1 MTERGRTVIVAG
13 ATGDLGGRIVRA
25 LVAKGAPVAALV
37 RQGTAPWRLANLP
50 AAVRIADFA
59 STEAIAAGLGDAAC
73 VVSALS
79 GLEEVVIDIQGRLLD
94 AAVMASVPRFIPS
107 DFAIDFRKLPPDS
120 NRNLDL
126 REAFRTRAE
135 AAPIRLTSILNG
147 AFMDM
152 LTGTIPIIQHS
163 IRRVLFWGSAD
174 QPMDFTTISDTAAY
188 TARVAMDPKSPR
200 ILNICGARVSARDI
214 AAALGR
220 VRGRPYGL
228 LPAGTIGT
236 LGLTIGVAR
245 KLSPGAPDEVYPAW
259 QGMQYMR
266 NLFAGE
272 GMLDTPFDNDR
283 YPGMAWTSLE
293 SVLESDPR
301 P

>member
-1 MTERGRTVIVAG
+1 MTQERRMIVVAG
-13 ATGDLGGRIVRA
+13 ATGDLGGRIVRELAA
-25 LVAKGAPVAALV
+25 LGAPVAALV
-37 RQGTAPWRLANLP
+37 RPGTAPGRLADLP
-50 AAVRIADFA
+50 AEARLVDFA
-59 STEAIAAGLGDAAC
+59 RTEALASALGDAAC

-79 GLEEVVIDIQGRLLD
+79 GLEPVILDTQGRLLD
-94 AAVMASVPRFIPS
+94 AAVATGVPRFIPS
-107 DFAIDFRKLPPDS
+107 DFAIDFRKLPPGT

-135 AAPIRLTSILNG
+135 AAQIRLTSVLNG

-152 LTGTIPIIQHS
+152 LTGTIPIIQHGL
-163 IRRVLFWGSAD
+163 RRVLYWGSAD
-174 QPMDFTTISDTAAY
+174 QPMDFTTIADTAAY
-188 TARVAMDPKSPR
+188 TARAAMDPDSPR
-200 ILNICGARVSARDI
+200 VLNICGARVSARDI
-214 AAALGR
+214 AAAVGR
-220 VRGRPYGL
+220 VRGKRYGL

-245 KLSPGAPDEVYPAW
+245 KLAPGGADEIYPAW

-272 GMLDTPFDNDR
+272 GMLGTPFDNDR
-283 YPGMAWTSLE
+283 YPGTIVTSLE
-293 SVLESDPR
+293 DVLRSDPR

>member
-1 MTERGRTVIVAG
+1 MSETRNMIIVAG

-25 LVAKGAPVAALV
+25 LAAQRAPVAALV
-37 RQGTAPWRLANLP
+37 REGTAPARLADLGC
-50 AAVRIADFA
+50 AVRVADFA
-59 STEAIAAGLGDAAC
+59 STGAIADQLGDAAC

-79 GLEEVVIDIQGRLLD
+79 GLEPVIIAAQGRLLD
-94 AAVMASVPRFIPS
+94 ASVAAGVPRFIPS
-107 DFAIDFRKLPPDS
+107 DFAIDFRKLQPGT

-126 REAFRTRAE
+126 REAFHARAQ
-135 AAPIRLTSILNG
+135 AAPIRLTSVLNG

-152 LTGTIPIIQHS
+152 LTGTIPIIQHG
-163 IRRVLFWGSAD
+163 IRRVLYWGSAD
-174 QPMDFTTISDTAAY
+174 QTMDFTTIADTAAF
-188 TARVAMDPKSPR
+188 TARAAMDPESPR
-200 ILNICGARVSARDI
+200 VLNICGARVSARDI
-214 AAALGR
+214 AVAVGR

-236 LGLTIGVAR
+236 LGITIGVAR
-245 KLSPGAPDEVYPAW
+245 KFAPGGADEIYPAW

-283 YPGMAWTSLE
+283 YPGMVWTSLE
-293 SVLESDPR
+293 EVLASDPR
-301 P
+301 T

>member
-1 MTERGRTVIVAG
+1 MTDIRRMIIVAG
-13 ATGDLGGRIVRA
+13 ATGDLGGRIVRELAA
-25 LVAKGAPVAALV
+25 LGAPVAALV
-37 RQGTAPWRLANLP
+37 RTGTAPGRTAHLP
-50 AAVRIADFA
+50 AEVRHADFA
-59 STEAIAAGLGDAAC
+59 SSAALAESLRDAAC

-79 GLEEVVIDIQGRLLD
+79 GLEPVILEAQGQLLD
-94 AAVMASVPRFIPS
+94 GAVAAGVPRFIPS
-107 DFAIDFRKLPPDS
+107 DFAIDFRKLPPGT

-135 AAPIRLTSILNG
+135 AAPIRLTSVLNG

-163 IRRVLFWGSAD
+163 LRRVLYWGSAD
-174 QPMDFTTISDTAAY
+174 QTMDFTTIADTAAY
-188 TARVAMDPKSPR
+188 TARAAMDPDTPR
-200 ILNICGARVSARDI
+200 VLNICGARVNARDI
-214 AAALGR
+214 AAAVSR
-220 VRGRPYGL
+220 VRGKRYGV

-236 LGLTIGVAR
+236 LGVTIGVAR
-245 KLSPGAPDEVYPAW
+245 KVAPGAQGEIYPAW

-283 YPGMAWTSLE
+283 YPGMVWTRLE
-293 SVLESDPR
+293 DVLRTDPR

>member
-1 MTERGRTVIVAG
+1 MTQERNMIVVAG
-13 ATGDLGGRIVRA
+13 ATGDLGGRIVRELAA
-25 LVAKGAPVAALV
+25 LGAPVAALV
-37 RQGTAPWRLANLP
+37 RRGTAPGRTADLP
-50 AAVRIADFA
+50 AEIRAADFA
-59 STEAIAAGLGDAAC
+59 SIDAVAATLGDATC

-79 GLEEVVIDIQGRLLD
+79 GLEPVILEAQGRLLD
-94 AAVMASVPRFIPS
+94 AAVAAGVPRFIPS
-107 DFAIDFRKLPPDS
+107 DFAIDFRKLPPGT

-126 REAFRTRAE
+126 REAFRSRAE
-135 AAPIRLTSILNG
+135 AAPIRLTSVLNG

-152 LTGTIPIIQHS
+152 LTGTIPIIQHG
-163 IRRVLFWGSAD
+163 IRRVLYWGSPS
-174 QPMDFTTISDTAAY
+174 QKMDFTTIADTAAY
-188 TARVAMDPKSPR
+188 TARAALDPDSPR
-200 ILNICGARVSARDI
+200 VLNICGARVSARDI
-214 AAALGR
+214 AAAVGR
-220 VRGRPYGL
+220 VRGKRYGL

-245 KLSPGAPDEVYPAW
+245 KLAPGGADEIYPAW

-283 YPGMAWTSLE
+283 YAGMVWTSLE
-293 SVLESDPR
+293 DVLRGDPR

>member
-1 MTERGRTVIVAG
+1 MTDNRRMTIVAG
-13 ATGDLGGRIVRA
+13 ATGDLGGRIVRELAA
-25 LVAKGAPVAALV
+25 LGAPVAALV
-37 RQGTAPWRLANLP
+37 REGTAPARLADLP
-50 AAVRIADFA
+50 AEVRAADFA
-59 STEAIAAGLGDAAC
+59 STASLSGALGDAAC

-79 GLEEVVIDIQGRLLD
+79 GLEPVIIEAQGRLLD
-94 AAVMASVPRFIPS
+94 ASVAAGVPRFIPS
-107 DFAIDFRKLPPDS
+107 DFAIDFRKLPPGT

-126 REAFRTRAE
+126 REAFRACAE
-135 AAPIRLTSILNG
+135 ATPIRLTSVLNG

-152 LTGTIPIIQHS
+152 LTGTIPIIQHG
-163 IRRVLFWGSAD
+163 IRRVLYWGSAD
-174 QPMDFTTISDTAAY
+174 QKMDFTTIADTAAF
-188 TARVAMDPKSPR
+188 TARAAMDPDSPR
-200 ILNICGARVSARDI
+200 VLNICGARVSARDI
-214 AAALGR
+214 AEAVGQ
-220 VRGRPYGL
+220 VRGKRYGL

-236 LGLTIGVAR
+236 LGITIGVAR
-245 KLSPGAPDEVYPAW
+245 KLAPGGSDEIYPAW

-293 SVLESDPR
+293 TVLRSDPR

>member
-1 MTERGRTVIVAG
+1 MTQDRGMIVVAG
-13 ATGDLGGRIVRA
+13 ATGDLGGRILRELGA
-25 LVAKGAPVAALV
+25 LCAPVAALV
-37 RQGTAPWRLANLP
+37 RAGTAPGRRPDLP
-50 AAVRIADFA
+50 GEVRAVDFA
-59 STEAIAAGLGDAAC
+59 RTETLADALGDATC

-79 GLEEVVIDIQGRLLD
+79 GLEPVILDIQGRLLD
-94 AAVMASVPRFIPS
+94 AAVAAGVPRFIPS
-107 DFAIDFRKLPPDS
+107 DFAIDFRKLPPGT

-135 AAPIRLTSILNG
+135 AAPIRLTSVLNG

-163 IRRVLFWGSAD
+163 LRRVLYWGSAD
-174 QPMDFTTISDTAAY
+174 QQMDFTTIADTAAY
-188 TARVAMDPKSPR
+188 TARAAMDPDSPR
-200 ILNICGARVSARDI
+200 VLNICGARVSARDI
-214 AAALGR
+214 AAAAER
-220 VRGRPYGL
+220 VRGKRYRL

-236 LGLTIGVAR
+236 LGLTIGVVR
-245 KLSPGAPDEVYPAW
+245 KLAPGAEGEVYPAW

-272 GMLDTPFDNDR
+272 GMLSIPFDNDR
-283 YPGMAWTSLE
+283 YPGMVWTSLE
-293 SVLESDPR
+293 DVLRSDPR